1 MRKKRGESRSRGGV
15 AVENVDGAAARAGIR
30 PGDVILVVQDTDVT
44 DAKQFDGLV
53 KGLDKTKPVRMLV
66 RRGEGATWL
75 LLRPA
80 AR

>member
-1 MRKKRGESRSRGGV
+1 
-15 AVENVDGAAARAGIR
+15 
-30 PGDVILVVQDTDVT
+30 VT